1 MLLDLHATCHIRD
14 TYTQHERLTPTHE
27 YTEITSSYNA
37 IYLVA
42 HQTMLYKN
50 IPFRNERCA
59 YKYQSVRN
67 RWKCCFLG
75 IRGVLININK
85 AFACKA

>member
-27 YTEITSSYNA
+27 YTEITFSFNA

-42 HQTMLYKN
+42 HQTMLYKKISRLGMN
-50 IPFRNERCA
+50 DVLTNTNQYETAENAVFRNTRGA
-59 YKYQSVRN
+59 HKYQ
-67 RWKCCFLG
+67 
-75 IRGVLININK
+75 
-85 AFACKA
+85 